1 MLRFLAGLTG
11 ALILAGAVQAQ
22 TAHTV
27 VDGLDYPWSVAF
39 LPDGRMLV
47 TEKPGRLRVVDA
59 DGLDPEPV
67 AGVPEVFYSGQ
78 GGLLDVALSPEFATD
93 NRVYLTWTAGTER
106 ANTLHLG
113 VGRLDG
119 QALTDFQ
126 VLFTAT
132 PTRRTNVHYGGR
144 IAFLPG
150 EADQP
155 GTMILGIGDG
165 FDFREQAQNP
175 GSHFGSFVHLTLDG
189 QPLPSVFPD
198 AAPGVFSIGHRNPQA
213 VLHDPVSGRV
223 YANEHGPRGGDEIN
237 VLVEGDNYGWPIVS
251 RGIDYTGAL
260 VTPFDA
266 YEGMQDP
273 LVNWTPSIAPAGMAI
288 YHGEVFPEW
297 EGDLLVA
304 ALIAGDAGTP
314 SGHVRRVDLE
324 NGDVVGQSILFG
336 ELEARIRDVRVAPD
350 GTVWLL
356 TDDANG
362 QLIQVT
368 R

>member
-1 MLRFLAGLTG
+1 M
-11 ALILAGAVQAQ
+11 
-22 TAHTV
+22 
-27 VDGLDYPWSVAF
+27 
-39 LPDGRMLV
+39 
-47 TEKPGRLRVVDA
+47 
-59 DGLDPEPV
+59 
-67 AGVPEVFYSGQ
+67 
-78 GGLLDVALSPEFATD
+78 
-93 NRVYLTWTAGTER
+93 
-106 ANTLHLG
+106 
-113 VGRLDG
+113 
-119 QALTDFQ
+119 
-126 VLFTAT
+126 
-132 PTRRTNVHYGGR
+132 
-144 IAFLPG
+144 
-150 EADQP
+150 
-155 GTMILGIGDG
+155 
-165 FDFREQAQNP
+165 
-175 GSHFGSFVHLTLDG
+175 
-189 QPLPSVFPD
+189 
-198 AAPGVFSIGHRNPQA
+198 
-213 VLHDPVSGRV
+213 LHDPVSGRV
-223 YANEHGPRGGDEIN
+223 YANEHGPRGSDEIN